1 MFTRTSRMSRTSGRS
16 RALTAVAPIVA
27 AVLAGGLLT
36 AGQAS
41 AAPLVGTV
49 NFSGKV
55 TCKNAFPA
63 PNNSVP
69 TRVTLDSDEDD
80 GSGPTNNP
88 VNRRATFGPI
98 SLDAPL
104 DSPFNLT
111 ADVTCKAP
119 GKQPQT
125 FSRTIAVDSVS
136 EGDTVPLNIK

>member
-1 MFTRTSRMSRTSGRS
+1 MSTRTSRMSRISSRS
-16 RALTAVAPIVA
+16 RTCATMAPIFA
-27 AVLAGGLLT
+27 AVLAGSLLT

-41 AAPLVGTV
+41 AAPPVGTV
-49 NFSGKV
+49 SFSGKV

-69 TRVTLDSDEDD
+69 TRVSLDSDEDD

-98 SLDAPL
+98 SLDTPL
-104 DSPFNLT
+104 DAPFSLT
-111 ADVTCKAP
+111 AEVTCKAP

-125 FSRTIAVDSVS
+125 FTRTISLDSLT
-136 EGDTVPLNIK
+136 EGDTVALNIK

>member
-1 MFTRTSRMSRTSGRS
+1 MFTRTSRMSRISGRS
-16 RALTAVAPIVA
+16 RTLTAMAPIVA

-41 AAPLVGTV
+41 AAPPVGTV
-49 NFSGKV
+49 NFNGKV

-69 TRVTLDSDEDD
+69 TRVSLDSDEDD

-88 VNRRATFGPI
+88 VNRRASFGPI
-98 SLDAPL
+98 SIDTPL
-104 DSPFNLT
+104 DSPFDLSIE
-111 ADVTCKAP
+111 VTCKAP
-119 GKQPQT
+119 GKAAQT
-125 FSRTIAVDSVS
+125 FTRTVKLDSLT